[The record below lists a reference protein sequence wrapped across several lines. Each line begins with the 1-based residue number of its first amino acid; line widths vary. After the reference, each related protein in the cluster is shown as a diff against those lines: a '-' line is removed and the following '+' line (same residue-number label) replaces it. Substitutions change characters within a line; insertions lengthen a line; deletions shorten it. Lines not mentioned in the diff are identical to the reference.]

1 MKKNFKFAAI
11 ALAAFAMMTA
21 CNNNAPEE
29 VALDTTPV
37 MDTVVEEVIDTVV
50 EEEAPVVETAAPAAK
65 KQTPAKKKT
74 TAEEIKEGV
83 QTVKAAS
90 LQAKKDASE
99 VAGELKKG
107 GEAVMNATGSQPK
120 ADPLGAKKKPASEAF
135 KK

>member
-1 MKKNFKFAAI
+1 MKKNFKLAAI
-11 ALAAFAMMTA
+11 ALAAFAMMAA

-29 VALDTTPV
+29 VVLDTTPI
-37 MDTVVEEVIDTVV
+37 DTVVEEVIDTVV
-50 EEEAPVVETAAPAAK
+50 EEEEAPAVEATAAPAQKA
-65 KQTPAKKKT
+65 PAKKKT

-99 VAGELKKG
+99 VAGELKKA
-107 GEAVMNATGSQPK
+107 GESVMNTTGSKPQ